1 MRWTWKS
8 TYHEKEGW
16 AEISFSPDLTRH
28 IFMLGERFV
37 RYRLEYAR
45 GLRSLYSTNLLRLL
59 MTLQKAPAAQV
70 RLDL

>member
-1 MRWTWKS
+1 MS

-37 RYRLEYAR
+37 RYRLEYAL

-70 RLDL
+70 KLDL